1 MKCRRC
7 DKKAAIHMRQHKLA
21 LCAEHYLEWIPEQT
35 ERFIKKYGMFTREEK
50 ILVAVSGGK
59 DSLSLWD
66 ILVRLGYQADGLYL
80 GLGIDTSTGLSAG
93 AGINYSHESQ
103 RLTEKFANENNLK
116 LHVVDVEEEYGK
128 SIPMLSEISHRGHG
142 RPCAVCGLAKRH
154 EMNRIA
160 RDFGYDVLAT
170 GHNLDDEAAVLF
182 GNTLKWLGDY
192 ILRQGPVLPGSDG
205 LARKV
210 KPLCRFYEREMTA
223 YAIARGIEYIYE
235 ECPFADG
242 SQSIFYKEALN
253 QLETAHP
260 GTKLIFYLS
269 FLEAKSGG
277 NLFVEKSATQSQLHP
292 CLKCG
297 QPTSAPGLCSFC
309 RMIEKADGFES
320 GDSASEL

>member
-1 MKCRRC
+1 
-7 DKKAAIHMRQHKLA
+7 MRQHKLA
-21 LCAEHYLEWIPEQT
+21 LCTEHYLEWIPEQT
-35 ERFIKKYGMFTREEK
+35 ERFIKKYGMFTRDEK

-66 ILVRLGYQADGLYL
+66 ILVRLGYHADGVYL
-80 GLGIDTSTGLSAG
+80 GLGID
-93 AGINYSHESQ
+93 AGIDYSHESQ
-103 RLTEKFANENNLK
+103 RLTEKFASANNLK
-116 LHVVDVEEEYGK
+116 LHVVDIEKEYGK
-128 SIPMLSEISHRGHG
+128 SIPVLAEISHRGHG

-160 RDFGYDVLAT
+160 RDLGYDVLAT

-182 GNTLKWLGDY
+182 GNTLKWLDEY
-192 ILRQGPVLPGSDG
+192 ILRQGPVLPGLDG

-223 YAIARGIEYIYE
+223 YAIARNIEYIYE

-253 QLETAHP
+253 QLETARP

-269 FLEAKSGG
+269 FLEAKNSG
-277 NLFVEKSATQSQLHP
+277 NLFVEKSASLSQLHP
-292 CLKCG
+292 CPKCG
-297 QPTSAPGLCSFC
+297 QPTSTPDYCSFC
-309 RMIEKADGFES
+309 RMLEKED
-320 GDSASEL
+320 ELEA